1 MLKGKD
7 NYMETKYELN
17 NTKKVANA
25 FGLNEEDTNLLI
37 NAVDLDIKNNM
48 QEISSELQQAE
59 QSKQKQLGT
68 TLQNLAKQNRIIK

>member
-1 MLKGKD
+1 
-7 NYMETKYELN
+7 METKYELN

-48 QEISSELQQAE
+48 QEISSELQQSE
-59 QSKQKQLGT
+59 QSKQKQYGT
-68 TLQNLAKQNRIIK
+68 TLQNLAKHNRIIK

>member
-1 MLKGKD
+1 
-7 NYMETKYELN
+7 METKYELN

-48 QEISSELQQAE
+48 QEISSELQQSE
-59 QSKQKQLGT
+59 QSKQRQLGT

>member
-1 MLKGKD
+1 
-7 NYMETKYELN
+7 METKYELN

-37 NAVDLDIKNNM
+37 YAVDLDIKNNM
-48 QEISSELQQAE
+48 QEISSELQQSE

>member
-1 MLKGKD
+1 
-7 NYMETKYELN
+7 METKYELN
-17 NTKKVANA
+17 NIKKVANA

-48 QEISSELQQAE
+48 QEISSELQQVE
-59 QSKQKQLGT
+59 QSKQKQYGT

>member
-1 MLKGKD
+1 
-7 NYMETKYELN
+7 METKYELN

-48 QEISSELQQAE
+48 QEISIELQQSE
-59 QSKQKQLGT
+59 QSKQKQYGT

>member
-1 MLKGKD
+1 
-7 NYMETKYELN
+7 METKYELN

-25 FGLNEEDTNLLI
+25 FGLNGEDTNLLI

-48 QEISSELQQAE
+48 QEISSELQQSE
-59 QSKQKQLGT
+59 QSKQKQYGT

>member
-1 MLKGKD
+1 MLKGKG

-48 QEISSELQQAE
+48 QEISSELQQVE
-59 QSKQKQLGT
+59 QSKQKQYGT

>member
-1 MLKGKD
+1 
-7 NYMETKYELN
+7 METKYELN

-48 QEISSELQQAE
+48 QEISSELQQSE

-68 TLQNLAKQNRIIK
+68 TLQI

>member
-59 QSKQKQLGT
+59 QSKQKQYGT

>member
-1 MLKGKD
+1 
-7 NYMETKYELN
+7 METKYELN
-17 NTKKVANA
+17 NTKKGANA

-48 QEISSELQQAE
+48 QEISSELQQVE
-59 QSKQKQLGT
+59 QSKQKQYGT

>member
-1 MLKGKD
+1 
-7 NYMETKYELN
+7 METKCELN

-48 QEISSELQQAE
+48 QEISSELQQSE

>member
-1 MLKGKD
+1 
-7 NYMETKYELN
+7 METKYELN

-48 QEISSELQQAE
+48 QEISSELQQTE
-59 QSKQKQLGT
+59 RSKQKQYNEE
-68 TLQNLAKQNRIIK
+68 LQNLAKQNRIIK

>member
-1 MLKGKD
+1 
-7 NYMETKYELN
+7 METKYELN

-48 QEISSELQQAE
+48 QEISSELQQSE
-59 QSKQKQLGT
+59 QSKQKQYGT
-68 TLQNLAKQNRIIK
+68 TLQNLGKQNRIIK

>member
-1 MLKGKD
+1 
-7 NYMETKYELN
+7 MEKKYELN

-48 QEISSELQQAE
+48 QEISSELQQVE
-59 QSKQKQLGT
+59 QSKQKQYGT

>member
-1 MLKGKD
+1 MK
-7 NYMETKYELN
+7 TKYELN

-59 QSKQKQLGT
+59 QSKQKQYGT
-68 TLQNLAKQNRIIK
+68 TLQNLAQQNRIIK

>member
-1 MLKGKD
+1 MG
-7 NYMETKYELN
+7 TKYELN

-48 QEISSELQQAE
+48 QEISSELQQTE
-59 QSKQKQLGT
+59 RSKQKQYNEE
-68 TLQNLAKQNRIIK
+68 LQNLAKQNRIIK

>member
-1 MLKGKD
+1 
-7 NYMETKYELN
+7 METKYELN

-25 FGLNEEDTNLLI
+25 FGLNEGDTNLLI

-48 QEISSELQQAE
+48 QEISSELQQSE

>member
-1 MLKGKD
+1 
-7 NYMETKYELN
+7 MEIKYELN

-48 QEISSELQQAE
+48 QEISSELQQVE
-59 QSKQKQLGT
+59 QSKQKQYGT

>member
-1 MLKGKD
+1 
-7 NYMETKYELN
+7 METKYELN

-48 QEISSELQQAE
+48 QEISSELQQSE
-59 QSKQKQLGT
+59 QSKQKQIWYNAT
-68 TLQNLAKQNRIIK
+68 KFS

>member
-1 MLKGKD
+1 
-7 NYMETKYELN
+7 METKYELN

-48 QEISSELQQAE
+48 QEISSELQQSE
-59 QSKQKQLGT
+59 HSKQKQLGT

>member
-1 MLKGKD
+1 
-7 NYMETKYELN
+7 METKYELN

-48 QEISSELQQAE
+48 QEISSELQQSE

-68 TLQNLAKQNRIIK
+68 TLQNLAKPNRIIK

>member
-1 MLKGKD
+1 MK
-7 NYMETKYELN
+7 TKYELN
-17 NTKKVANA
+17 NIKKVANA

-59 QSKQKQLGT
+59 QSKQK
-68 TLQNLAKQNRIIK
+68 

>member
-1 MLKGKD
+1 
-7 NYMETKYELN
+7 METKYELN
-17 NTKKVANA
+17 NTKNVANA

-48 QEISSELQQAE
+48 QEISSELQQSE

>member
-1 MLKGKD
+1 
-7 NYMETKYELN
+7 METKYQLN

-48 QEISSELQQAE
+48 QEISSELQQSE

-68 TLQNLAKQNRIIK
+68 TLQNLAKQNRIIKQQ

>member
-1 MLKGKD
+1 
-7 NYMETKYELN
+7 METKYELN

-25 FGLNEEDTNLLI
+25 FGLNEEDTNLLV

-59 QSKQKQLGT
+59 QSKQKQYGT

>member
-1 MLKGKD
+1 
-7 NYMETKYELN
+7 METKYELN

-37 NAVDLDIKNNM
+37 NAVDLDIENNM
-48 QEISSELQQAE
+48 QEISSELQQVE
-59 QSKQKQLGT
+59 QSKQKQYGT

>member
-48 QEISSELQQAE
+48 QEISSELQQSE
-59 QSKQKQLGT
+59 QSKQKQYGT

>member
-1 MLKGKD
+1 
-7 NYMETKYELN
+7 METKYELN

-37 NAVDLDIKNNM
+37 NAVDLYIKNNM
-48 QEISSELQQAE
+48 QEISSELQQSE
-59 QSKQKQLGT
+59 QSKQKQYGT

>member
-1 MLKGKD
+1 
-7 NYMETKYELN
+7 
-17 NTKKVANA
+17 VANA

-48 QEISSELQQAE
+48 QEISSELQQVE
-59 QSKQKQLGT
+59 QSKQKQYGT